1 MDSQQIT
8 IAQHCLNA
16 AYDDTMS
23 FPASVGSLIEAG
35 FDSYLVD
42 YRSNTRTYYLPNGE
56 SLVLNNPHEEG
67 AVAAEFDLAGIVAT
81 IKWAQLNP
89 PDYTYIDFNQRVTGY
104 GCAGYLVSFIGRR
117 VLYFGRTAEIHVEH
131 FPQ

>member
-1 MDSQQIT
+1 MNSQQMT
-8 IAQHCLNA
+8 IAQQCLNA

-23 FPASVGSLIEAG
+23 FPESVHSLMEAG
-35 FDSYLVD
+35 FDSYWVD

-56 SLVLNNPHEEG
+56 SLVLNNPHNDG
-67 AVAAEFDLAGIVAT
+67 AVAAEFDSSGIVAT

-89 PDYTYIDFNQRVTGY
+89 PDYTYIGFNQRVTGY

-117 VLYFGRTAEIHVEH
+117 VLYFGRTAEVHIEH